1 MTEQFEN
8 PVYKRKLINTISRY
22 LEAIKNPNILEFGV
36 RKGISTGFFLEL
48 CKKNNGKLFSIDID
62 DYCNLFKDEN
72 WTFIKSRDDNIE
84 HIEKLIPKELD
95 IVHIDSFHEANHV
108 AKIFYLYYPKIKP
121 GGYILI
127 DDISCLPYLK
137 NEKKDSFGN
146 EIANQETF
154 EIIQD
159 IYSSNI
165 DNFDLDFSFLD
176 SGLAVIKKLNS
187 QELNDINKK
196 KYRKYSVINLIR
208 KILKVFK
215 KN

>member
-1 MTEQFEN
+1 M
-8 PVYKRKLINTISRY
+8 
-22 LEAIKNPNILEFGV
+22 
-36 RKGISTGFFLEL
+36 

-62 DYCNLFKDEN
+62 DYSNLFKDEN

-108 AKIFYLYYPKIKP
+108 AKVFYLYYPKIKP
-121 GGYILI
+121 DGYILI

-208 KILKVFK
+208 KIYKVFK